1 MSDLD
6 PNDYALGQLDLSPGV
21 RTKALQLL
29 ARIERA
35 PDLAALQCATE
46 RAEGFTEA
54 LEVLRALPPQKLEG
68 LYLAI
73 DTASQQRQIVLQA
86 MH

>member
-1 MSDLD
+1 MSDRD
-6 PNDYALGQLDLSPGV
+6 DSALGHLALSPALQ
-21 RTKALQLL
+21 TKALQLL

-54 LEVLRALPPQKLEG
+54 LEVLRALNPQKLEG

-73 DTASQQRQIVLQA
+73 DTASQQRMISLQA
-86 MH
+86 VR

>member
-1 MSDLD
+1 MSDRD
-6 PNDYALGQLDLSPGV
+6 PNDSALGHLALSPGV

-29 ARIERA
+29 ASIERA
-35 PDLAALQCATE
+35 PDLAALQRATE

-54 LEVLRALPPQKLEG
+54 LEVLRALNPQDLEG

-73 DTASQQRQIVLQA
+73 DTANQQRVISLQA
-86 MH
+86 VR